1 MMSVNILDMENT
13 NTSDHVPRIANMECH
28 LLRRKE
34 KQKLLKLKIKWNKCD
49 TYIYRFTIADGVN
62 NMLSKINSNIEDN
75 VVAMKQVIHEASSK
89 SIPNYNSK
97 LRQKPTV
104 KSI

>member
-34 KQKLLKLKIKWNKCD
+34 KQKLLKLIRWLFLAFLAASAIPLFHID
-49 TYIYRFTIADGVN
+49 FTVGF
-62 NMLSKINSNIEDN
+62 
-75 VVAMKQVIHEASSK
+75 
-89 SIPNYNSK
+89 
-97 LRQKPTV
+97 
-104 KSI
+104 